1 MWWLSYH
8 RAAGFTNYVLI
19 AHMRVCVVLV
29 LYEGCAQHSRP
40 KTVLGDRKRSKIKRA
55 GGRKKSWMIRS
66 ICVEFTSVRTR
77 LGSRVGQAAFGGRAT
92 QSNGLIWRFVFPP
105 SGIWC
110 QFSES
115 FGPNCGWNVDHHSP
129 HLSGQP
135 CPTKTTR
142 HCYHGLLEDAMAAFG
157 LRLTFSIFISFVLF
171 SYLVCFLVLLHSFC
185 WISTQILLKP

>member
-1 MWWLSYH
+1 
-8 RAAGFTNYVLI
+8 
-19 AHMRVCVVLV
+19 MRVCVVPVIPV
-29 LYEGCAQHSRP
+29 LYAGCAQYSRP
-40 KTVLGDRKRSKIKRA
+40 KTVLGDRKRSKIK
-55 GGRKKSWMIRS
+55 GRKNVCTS
-66 ICVEFTSVRTR
+66 ICVEFTSVHTG
-77 LGSRVGQAAFGGRAT
+77 LGSQRLRRPGSFAAFGGSGT

-142 HCYHGLLEDAMAAFG
+142 HCYHDLL
-157 LRLTFSIFISFVLF
+157 
-171 SYLVCFLVLLHSFC
+171 
-185 WISTQILLKP
+185 